1 MINSIRVV
9 VFTVIFASISS
20 IANANANANTLIEI
34 NKIEKTRYNEVGT
47 VSISS
52 FPGSMDDVIAELK
65 MKGKKEVKNANHI
78 YITSLSTPGD
88 SSRWMGT
95 AIVYD

>member
-1 MINSIRVV
+1 MIILIRAV
-9 VFTVIFASISS
+9 VFTVILAS

-34 NKIEKTRYNEVGT
+34 NKSEKTRYNEVGT

-52 FPGSMDDVIAELK
+52 LSGSMDNAIAELK
-65 MKGKKEVKNANHI
+65 MKVRKEVKNGNHI